1 MLDRII
7 AMINSY
13 RTFLLTSHVR
23 LDGDALGSE
32 LALYHILNDMC
43 KEVLIYNQDKTPDNY
58 RFLPG
63 SVNIVHALPDLKK
76 YDVVFVLDCSDLERI
91 GDQSSVIGKM
101 ERIINIDHHLSNG
114 GFCELTYIDRESSS
128 TGELLYRLIMQM
140 SVVPTRDVANNL
152 YAAIV
157 TDTGGFRYRN
167 TSRETLLAAGDL
179 VGKGADPQWLSENIY
194 ENNPPEK
201 IRLMTKA
208 LETLSFDFNGR
219 VASMTVYL
227 EALTSTGAL
236 SEYIE
241 GFVDIPR
248 TIRGVDVSVLYLELS
263 ENYYKL
269 SLRSKGKINMETV
282 ARRFGGGGHANAAAC
297 KVRGEL
303 GTIKRQVMEAIGA
316 VL

>member
-1 MLDRII
+1 MLEKII
-7 AMINSY
+7 VMINSY

-23 LDGDALGSE
+23 PDGDSLGSE
-32 LALYHILNDMC
+32 LALYGILKNMG
-43 KEVLIYNQDKTPDNY
+43 KEVLIYNQDKIPDNY

-63 SVNIVHALPDLKK
+63 SVNIVHVLPDLNKC
-76 YDVVFVLDCSDLERI
+76 DVVFVLDCSDLWRI
-91 GDQSSVIGKM
+91 GDQAPLIGKM

-114 GFCELTYIDRESSS
+114 NFCDLTYIDREASS
-128 TGELLYRLIMQM
+128 TGELLYRLMVQM
-140 SVVPTRDVANNL
+140 AVVPTKDVANNL

-167 TSRETLLAAGDL
+167 TSRETLLVAGDL

-194 ENNPPEK
+194 EDNPLEK
-201 IRLMTKA
+201 IRLMTKT
-208 LETLSFDFNGR
+208 LETLSFELNGR
-219 VASMTVYL
+219 VATMVVYL
-227 EALTSTGAL
+227 NAFASTGAL
-236 SEYIE
+236 SEHIE

-269 SLRSKGKINMETV
+269 SLRSKGKINVEKV
-282 ARRFGGGGHANAAAC
+282 ARRFGGGGHTNAAAC
-297 KVRGEL
+297 EVRGEL
-303 GTIKRQVMEAIGA
+303 GTIKRQVAEAIRA